1 MAIGHGR
8 AELLNFWGDGMRRWI
23 AGTLIAVLLLC
34 FAQPSRV
41 FGGEADADLGIT
53 AQACVLMEAD
63 TGQII
68 YEKNSI
74 CSLLF
79 QLSIPIY
86 AHSVFTD
93 MHARA

>member
-41 FGGEADADLGIT
+41 FGGEADADLG
-53 AQACVLMEAD
+53 LR
-63 TGQII
+63 
-68 YEKNSI
+68 
-74 CSLLF
+74 
-79 QLSIPIY
+79 PR
-86 AHSVFTD
+86 HVF
-93 MHARA
+93 